1 LRIVLKHYITLLN
14 SNSFLIA
21 GQMADADLHTSMT
34 GLTLDGLQRGI
45 PTKVEAVLGDLASDA
60 ITQRLYEM
68 GFEPGALVE
77 ITHVG
82 PLGGDPLVVK
92 VGAMSVAL
100 RRAEAAR
107 VRVRRG

>member
-1 LRIVLKHYITLLN
+1 
-14 SNSFLIA
+14 
-21 GQMADADLHTSMT
+21 MAEADSQIRATT
-34 GLTLDGLQRGI
+34 LTLDRLPLRALAQVVGV
-45 PTKVEAVLGDLASDA
+45 TGDVASDA

-68 GFEPGALVE
+68 GFESLANVE

-92 VGAMSVAL
+92 IGSMSVAL

-107 VRVRRG
+107 VMVTPLHG